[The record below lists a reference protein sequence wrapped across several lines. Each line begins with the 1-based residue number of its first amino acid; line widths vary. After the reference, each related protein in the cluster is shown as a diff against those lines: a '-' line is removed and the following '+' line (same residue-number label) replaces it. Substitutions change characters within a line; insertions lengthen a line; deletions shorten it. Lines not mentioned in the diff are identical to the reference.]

1 MVPPYLTDVG
11 PEMATLTVW
20 VLELDVLE
28 ELVFGVEETVVDEVF
43 PPFPLQEATSK
54 LTIAKVKMDK
64 CFFIF
69 TSYLKTFFF
78 LMILFVIASVLPF
91 PHYEDQF
98 NININIS
105 TEDVN

>member
-1 MVPPYLTDVG
+1 M
-11 PEMATLTVW
+11 
-20 VLELDVLE
+20 LE

-64 CFFIF
+64 FFFIF